1 MHFSKKS
8 QYGLRAAVAL
18 AQRDSTDYV
27 SIGTLSHDL
36 DIPVQYLRK
45 ILRILTQH
53 DVTESCRGPSGGI
66 RLRSSPDEITI
77 RRLIEL
83 FEGKEVFD
91 LCPMGFSGCNGPQ
104 QCVLGANCPNAKV
117 RTRTEVPLRQWANEL
132 SAEVV

>member
-36 DIPVQYLRK
+36 DIPLQYLRK
-45 ILRILTQH
+45 ILRTLTQH

-66 RLRSSPDEITI
+66 RLQSSPDEITI
-77 RRLIEL
+77 RHLIEL

-91 LCPMGFSGCNGPQ
+91 LCPLGFPGCNGPQ
-104 QCVLGANCPNAKV
+104 ECVLDENCPSAKIRI
-117 RTRTEVPLRQWANEL
+117 RTDVSLRHWADKL